1 MKGIWKIVIIE
12 NIIID
17 CLWCPAVHEAFY
29 KTQKEWQPK
38 LESIISVVI
47 EVESMMSPGQDDT
60 KYKVLLYGDIN
71 DLLLQ
76 GTTL

>member
-17 CLWCPAVHEAFY
+17 YLLCPAVHEAFC
-29 KTQKEWQPK
+29 KTQEWQPL

-60 KYKVLLYGDIN
+60 KYKVLLYGDLN
-71 DLLLQ
+71 DLLSQ

>member
-1 MKGIWKIVIIE
+1 MKGIWKIVIME

-17 CLWCPAVHEAFY
+17 CLLCPAVHEAFY
-29 KTQKEWQPK
+29 KTQKWQP
-38 LESIISVVI
+38 LLGSISVVI

-60 KYKVLLYGDIN
+60 KYKVLLCGDIN
-71 DLLLQ
+71 DLLSQ